1 MRVLRAHSRNWT
13 LALSTF
19 FAAIASLAPAAQAR
33 ISRITITSNEPAY
46 GGASF
51 GTVGAYR
58 LVTGIAYGEV
68 DPKDRRNALIQDIEL
83 APRNAKGM
91 VEYSTPFQLLMPA
104 DASKGNRTMLFEI
117 VNRGRLLDLTY
128 FNIGVTNN
136 APAGDGF
143 LENQGFTALWAGWQ
157 ADMVI
162 PAVAPTPG
170 RPGALLGMTA
180 PVATSKGQVI
190 TGPVRAEWILSEPDS
205 TRNISFPDTNLITPG
220 YPTASLDNKGL
231 TMTAR
236 VTQYGPRSVIPID
249 QWAFADCSATPF
261 PGKPDPLKVCMKNGF
276 DTNHIY
282 ELVYVG
288 KNPIVMGLGLAA
300 IRDLGAFFHNA
311 AKDDNGTAN
320 PVAGEIRHTLI
331 NGISQ
336 SGRVLR
342 TFLQLGFNED
352 EQGHIVYDGANPHIA
367 VAGNFINFRFA
378 QPARL
383 AGTQHMEAQY
393 PGSEFPVTYG
403 SVTDSLTGKTS
414 GILDRCAK
422 TNTCPKIMHTMT
434 DTEYW
439 QSSGRAVTT
448 DAMGKRDIEIPAN
461 VRIYQLSSN
470 HHGGRSPVAALPAAA
485 PKGCEQLPNTNS
497 YTYNLRAL
505 LVSLQQWVADGTA
518 PPPSRYSRVSDNTL
532 VPLKELT
539 FPKIPNASGPLGVP
553 GVSGPEGVFNTR
565 FLYDRGPRFNAMEAS
580 GLVDKEPPVRGKQY
594 PSLVPRVDADGND
607 VAGLRSHILQAPLGT
622 YTGWNVRVAGF
633 SQGDSCDLVGAYIPF
648 SILASDRQ
656 ANGDTRL
663 SLQERYTDTDGYVK
677 AVTTAVNALVAD
689 HLMLPSDAAGAISN
703 AANRFKEAAKGKLP

>member
-1 MRVLRAHSRNWT
+1 MVVPRTRRKNWIF
-13 LALSTF
+13 ALSLF
-19 FAAIASLAPAAQAR
+19 FATIAGLAPTAQAR

-58 LVTGIAYGEV
+58 FVTGIAYGEV

-104 DASKGNRTMLFEI
+104 DASKGNRTLLFEI
-117 VNRGRLLDLTY
+117 VNRGRLLDLDL
-128 FNIGVTNN
+128 FNVGVSNT
-136 APAGDGF
+136 AAAGDGF
-143 LENQGFTALWAGWQ
+143 LESQGFTVLWAGWQ

-162 PAVAPTPG
+162 PPAAPAPG

-180 PVATSKGQVI
+180 PVATNKGQVI
-190 TGPVRAEWILSEPDS
+190 TGPVRAEWILSEPNS
-205 TRNISFPDTNLITPG
+205 TQNIEVPDTNLITPG
-220 YPTASLDNKGL
+220 YPTATLDNKGL
-231 TMTAR
+231 TMTQR
-236 VTQYGPRSVIPID
+236 ETQYGSRYVIPND
-249 QWAFADCSATPF
+249 QWAFADCTTKPF
-261 PGKPDPLKVCMKNGF
+261 PGNPDPLKVCMKNGF

-300 IRDLGAFFHNA
+300 IRDVGAFFHTA
-311 AKDDNGTAN
+311 VKDDDGTPN
-320 PVAGEIRHTLI
+320 PVAGEIRHTLV

-352 EQGHIVYDGANPHIA
+352 EQGRMVYEGANPHIA
-367 VAGNFINFRFA
+367 VGGNFINFRFA

-383 AGTQHMEAQY
+383 AGTQHMETQY
-393 PGSEFPVTYG
+393 PGAEFPVTYG
-403 SVTDSLTGKTS
+403 RVTDSLTGKTS

-422 TNTCPKIMHTMT
+422 TNTCPKIIHTMT

-448 DAMGKRDIEIPAN
+448 DALGKRDIEIPAN

-470 HHGGRSPVAALPAAA
+470 HHGGRSPVLALPSAP
-485 PKGCEQLPNTNS
+485 PKGCEQLPNANT

-505 LVSLQQWVADGTA
+505 LVALQEWVADGTT
-518 PPPSRYSRVSDNTL
+518 PPPSRYSRVSDKSL
-532 VPLKELT
+532 VPLNDLT

-553 GVSGPEGVFNTR
+553 GVSGPEGIFNTR

-580 GLVDKEPPVRGKQY
+580 GFVDKEPPVRGKQY

-607 VAGLRSHILQAPLGT
+607 VAGIRSHVLQAPLGT

-656 ANGDTRL
+656 ANGDPRL

-677 AVTTAVNALVAD
+677 AVTTAVNALVVD
-689 HLMLPSDAAGAISN
+689 HLMLPSDAAGAISD
-703 AANRFKEAAKGKLP
+703 AANRFKDAAKGKLP